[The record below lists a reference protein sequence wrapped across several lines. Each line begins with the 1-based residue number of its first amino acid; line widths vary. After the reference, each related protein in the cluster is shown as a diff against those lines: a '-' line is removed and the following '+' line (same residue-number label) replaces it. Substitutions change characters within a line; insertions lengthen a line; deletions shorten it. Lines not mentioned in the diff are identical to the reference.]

1 MLKCANLSTLMYVL
15 VDKNFV
21 NALLNWFEYCYSLN
35 RFIFYKKMKKN
46 GKEKKKEKNEKDEK
60 KQEKKLKKQEKETK
74 KNKKKI
80 LI

>member
-46 GKEKKKEKNEKDEK
+46 GKEKKKK
-60 KQEKKLKKQEKETK
+60 KKKKMK

-80 LI
+80 